1 MPAPDIILS
10 KGQMLITQAASV
22 LNIIPINPNINF
34 GTVALVYE
42 TCDKVAVGASVMYD
56 NTKTSQLMYGSTVY
70 LLIDEQYVS
79 GAEVPVP

>member
-1 MPAPDIILS
+1 MPGPNIILD
-10 KGQMLITQAASV
+10 KGQMLITQAASI
-22 LNIIPINPNINF
+22 LNIIPITTKMNF

-56 NTKTSQLMYGSTVY
+56 NSKTSQFVYGSTIY

-79 GAEVPVP
+79 GAEVPAP